1 MENKIWSNSDDEFV
15 DLVKKSLNIKEVL
28 FKLEL
33 TTTGNSWGYSEVKR
47 RMEALGLSYRDFRN
61 KNISNDNCSKKKIS
75 NEVLFSSHCKH
86 ARNIVR
92 KRIIQDNLLDYKCAI
107 CGVSE
112 WNEKKI
118 SLELD
123 HINGINYDNRLEN
136 LRFLCPNCHSQTS
149 TYGSRNQQLN
159 QSEYEITSEL
169 EELIVSEYN
178 NVHNIKKV
186 SKNLGIRLTVVK
198 QVIKEESLN
207 KSNQRY
213 IIQYDENKNEIN
225 RFGSI
230 NEAAQYLIDSN
241 LVTTRLLKTAR
252 NTFLRNIDKF
262 YCNSYWQIMDA

>member
-1 MENKIWSNSDDEFV
+1 MENRIWSNGDDEFV
-15 DLVKKSLNIKEVL
+15 DLVKNSLNIKEVL
-28 FKLEL
+28 FKLGL

-61 KNISNDNCSKKKIS
+61 KNISNDNFTSKRIS
-75 NEVLFSSHCKH
+75 NEVLFSDHCKH
-86 ARNIVR
+86 SRNALR
-92 KRIIQDNLLDYKCAI
+92 KRIIQNNLLEYKCAI
-107 CGVSE
+107 CGLSE
-112 WNEKKI
+112 WNGKKL

-149 TYGSRNQQLN
+149 TYGSRNQQVN
-159 QSEYEITSEL
+159 KSEYDITSEL
-169 EELIVSEYN
+169 RELIVNEYN
-178 NVHNIKKV
+178 KVHNIKKV
-186 SKNLGIRLTVVK
+186 SRNLGIRLIVVK
-198 QVIKEESLN
+198 QVIKEESLG

-213 IIQYDENKNEIN
+213 VIQYDENRNEIH

-241 LVTTRLLKTAR
+241 LVKTRLLKTAR
-252 NTFLRNIDKF
+252 NTFLRNVDTF